1 MKTKSANKSFLEE
14 LEIQDDF
21 MSYIKSQKKAIEIFD
36 SEGRV
41 LYISKEACKLFGIK
55 KTASMLFSIFDSP
68 NCPIELKK
76 SIQLN
81 KESDLELFYDY
92 HILEKNRRIIN
103 SKRTGLHIVNLVGAP
118 IKLLSGKS
126 VYVVIYSNIDDRN
139 NRNSSY
145 SLLLKELD
153 LEKDTEPVNKKI
165 SLLLDALD
173 SAIIL
178 FDVNGKIVHMN
189 TQYATFFNIER
200 EKVLSENQY
209 VQDRPGFSKE
219 MIDSLRKGEELH
231 TEFWFQVNWENPL
244 LGIRRSHNY
253 DDSMYLVYK
262 GLPIYNSKN
271 EYIGYFVVMDD
282 KTKIWLLLDE
292 LKLAKKKADEANVM
306 KSKFLAN
313 MSHEIRTPLN
323 SIIGFSELI
332 VDEVCGDDKVKSSEV
347 NKYFDIIRQNNEL
360 LIRLINDVLDLS
372 KLESGSLDISKDVFS
387 LNDVTENIY
396 LMLKPKAARHEH
408 EFILETQKNEYFVKL
423 DEGRYKQIIINFLTN
438 AIKYTPNGGK
448 IILRYIKSDFGI
460 RIEVIDNGIGI
471 ADSNFSK
478 VFKRFEKMDSFAKG
492 TGLGLSICKV
502 ITELQGGKIGFSS
515 KEGSGS
521 TFWVEFPLVEK

>member
-1 MKTKSANKSFLEE
+1 MKTKSVDKSFLKE
-14 LEIQDDF
+14 LENQDDF
-21 MSYIKSQKKAIEIFD
+21 ITYIKNQKKAIEIFD

-41 LYISKEACKLFGIK
+41 LYINEQACKLFGIK
-55 KTASMLFSIFDSP
+55 KTTSMLFSIFDSP

-81 KESDLELFYDY
+81 KESNVELFYDY
-92 HILEKNRRIIN
+92 HILEQNRRIIN
-103 SKRTGLHIVNLVGAP
+103 SRRTGLHIVDLVGTP
-118 IKLLSGKS
+118 VKLLSGKS

-139 NRNSSY
+139 NRKSSY

-153 LEKDTEPVNKKI
+153 LDKDTDPVNKKI

-189 TQYATFFNIER
+189 TQYATFFNIQR
-200 EKVLSENQY
+200 EKVISQNQY

-219 MIDSLRKGEELH
+219 MIDCLLKGEELH

-244 LGIRRSHNY
+244 LGIRRSHIYN
-253 DDSMYLVYK
+253 DSMYLVYK
-262 GLPIYNSKN
+262 GLPIYNTKN

-292 LKLAKKKADEANVM
+292 LKLAKKKADEANLM

-332 VDEVCGDDKVKSSEV
+332 VDEVCGEDKLKSVEV
-347 NKYFDIIRQNNEL
+347 NKYFDIIRQNNDL

-372 KLESGSLDISKDVFS
+372 KLESGSLDINKDVFS
-387 LNDVTENIY
+387 LNVITENIY
-396 LMLKPKAARHEH
+396 LMLKPKALRHKH
-408 EFILETQKNEYFVKL
+408 EFIFEKQDKEFFVKL

-448 IILRYIKSDFGI
+448 IILRSIKSDFGI
-460 RIEVIDNGIGI
+460 RIEVVDNGIGI
-471 ADSNFSK
+471 ADSNFPK

-515 KEGSGS
+515 KEGAGS